1 MQKVIVLISLLVMYA
16 SAANELAMEPNAA
29 VDTSAQIEKKNKTD
43 NIFNEIMQS
52 LPENVKMKL
61 DSIKTTSTPNVTPN
75 KPSQD
80 IAKEKKLIIDNVQ
93 KQKQNEISDELKTK
107 IEKAMK
113 EIEQNKIKK
122 QIELKENKKS
132 NKNKF

>member
-16 SAANELAMEPNAA
+16 SAANELAMEPNTA

-52 LPENVKMKL
+52 LPENVKVQL
-61 DSIKTTSTPNVTPN
+61 DSIKTNSTPNIATD
-75 KPSQD
+75 KASLD
-80 IAKEKKLIIDNVQ
+80 IVKEKKQFIDKVQ
-93 KQKQNEISDELKTK
+93 KQKQNEISEELKTK

-113 EIEQNKIKK
+113 EIEKNKIKK

-132 NKNKF
+132 NKN

>member
-1 MQKVIVLISLLVMYA
+1 MRKVIVVISLLIMYA
-16 SAANELAMEPNAA
+16 TAASELAMEPNAA

-52 LPENVKMKL
+52 LPENVKVQL
-61 DSIKTTSTPNVTPN
+61 DSIKTTSTPNSSPDN
-75 KPSQD
+75 ASRN
-80 IAKEKKLIIDNVQ
+80 IEKEKKQFIDKVQ
-93 KQKQNEISDELKTK
+93 KQKQNEISEELKTK

-122 QIELKENKKS
+122 QIELKENKKGN
-132 NKNKF
+132 NK